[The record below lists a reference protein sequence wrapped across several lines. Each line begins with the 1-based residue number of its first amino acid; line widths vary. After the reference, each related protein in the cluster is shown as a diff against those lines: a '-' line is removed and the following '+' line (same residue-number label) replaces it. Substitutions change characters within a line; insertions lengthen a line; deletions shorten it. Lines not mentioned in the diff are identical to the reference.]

1 MSRFT
6 RRFVPLALVVVAVFA
21 LGLTAAPACDE
32 LEAGDS
38 CDAGCALCGCC
49 SHAPKP
55 VLAAAG
61 ARAQDDGAVAERPDG
76 FARPQGPPPR
86 EILHVPRALSS

>member
-6 RRFVPLALVVVAVFA
+6 RFAPLALLLVAVFA
-21 LGLTAAPACDE
+21 LGLAAAPACDE

-38 CDAGCALCGCC
+38 CDAGCAVCGCC

-55 VLAAAG
+55 VLEARQATTAD
-61 ARAQDDGAVAERPDG
+61 ARARAALQDGI
-76 FARPQGPPPR
+76 ARPPGPPPR
-86 EILHVPRALSS
+86 EILHVPRARS